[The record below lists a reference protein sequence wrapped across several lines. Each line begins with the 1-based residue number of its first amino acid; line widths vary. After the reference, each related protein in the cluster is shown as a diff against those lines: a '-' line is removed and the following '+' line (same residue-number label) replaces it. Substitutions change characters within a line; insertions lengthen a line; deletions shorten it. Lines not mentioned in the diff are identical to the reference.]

1 MTRSTDT
8 FHCRRIHS
16 SDDIALSRLYEG
28 TEGPSL
34 SFLQSL
40 NRKPT
45 GAAWCAVS
53 ESQLVAAGWFNLVGD
68 EAEIIDF
75 RVDKAM
81 RRLGVGRYLLA
92 ETLAVLNMSGV
103 ITVFLEVRRSNV
115 AAITLYENAG
125 FATIGVR
132 NNYYETA
139 SGREDA
145 LLMRHDSN
153 KR

>member
-1 MTRSTDT
+1 MTTVLN
-8 FHCRRIHS
+8 CRRLTP
-16 SDDIALSRLYEG
+16 SDNEGLTKLYEG
-28 TEGPSL
+28 ADGPSL
-34 SFLQSL
+34 PFLQSL
-40 NRKPT
+40 NDKPS
-45 GAAWCAVS
+45 GAAWCAIS
-53 ESQLVAAGWFNLVGD
+53 EGQFLAVVWLNIFQD

-75 RVDKAM
+75 RVNISM
-81 RRLGVGRYLLA
+81 RRQGVGRYLLN
-92 ETLAVLNMSGV
+92 ETLRALNLSG
-103 ITVFLEVRRSNV
+103 IKAVFLEVRRSNV

-125 FATIGVR
+125 FATIGQR

>member
-1 MTRSTDT
+1 MITALN
-8 FHCRRIHS
+8 CRRLKP
-16 SDDIALSRLYEG
+16 SDDAGLTTLYEG
-28 TEGPSL
+28 TDGPSL

-40 NRKPT
+40 NDKPS
-45 GAAWCAVS
+45 GDAWCALS
-53 ESQLVAAGWFNLVGD
+53 EGQLLAVVWLNIFQD

-75 RVDKAM
+75 RVDISM
-81 RRLGVGRYLLA
+81 RRQGVGRHLLNEA
-92 ETLAVLNMSGV
+92 LNALNLSG
-103 ITVFLEVRRSNV
+103 IKTVFLEVRRSNV
-115 AAITLYENAG
+115 AAITLYESAG
-125 FATIGVR
+125 FATIEQR

>member
-1 MTRSTDT
+1 MKP
-8 FHCRRIHS
+8 
-16 SDDIALSRLYEG
+16 SDNAGLTKLYEG
-28 TEGPSL
+28 ADGPSL

-40 NRKPT
+40 NDKPS
-45 GAAWCAVS
+45 GAAWCALS
-53 ESQLVAAGWFNLVGD
+53 EGQLRAVVWLNISQD

-75 RVDKAM
+75 RVDIAM
-81 RRLGVGRYLLA
+81 RRQGVGRDLLN
-92 ETLAVLNMSGV
+92 ETLDALNLSG
-103 ITVFLEVRRSNV
+103 IKAVFLEVRRSNV
-115 AAITLYENAG
+115 AAITLYKNAG
-125 FATIGVR
+125 FATIGQR

>member
-1 MTRSTDT
+1 LTTALK
-8 FHCRRIHS
+8 CRRLRP
-16 SDDIALSRLYEG
+16 SDNARLTKLYEG
-28 TEGPSL
+28 GDGPSL

-40 NRKPT
+40 NGKPS

-53 ESQLVAAGWFNLVGD
+53 GDQLLAVVWLHVFQGES
-68 EAEIIDF
+68 EIIDF
-75 RVDKAM
+75 RVDTSM
-81 RRLGVGRYLLA
+81 RRQGIGRFLLN
-92 ETLAVLNMSGV
+92 ETLNALNVSG
-103 ITVFLEVRRSNV
+103 IKTVFLEVRRSNV
-115 AAITLYENAG
+115 AAITLYESAG
-125 FATIGVR
+125 FANIGQR

>member
-1 MTRSTDT
+1 MTTILN
-8 FHCRRIHS
+8 CRRLQP
-16 SDDIALSRLYEG
+16 SDNAGLTKLYQG
-28 TEGPSL
+28 ADGPSL

-40 NRKPT
+40 NDKPS
-45 GAAWCAVS
+45 GDARCALS
-53 ESQLVAAGWFNLVGD
+53 EGQLLAVVWLNIFQD

-75 RVDKAM
+75 RVDVAM
-81 RRLGVGRYLLA
+81 RRQGVGRYLLN
-92 ETLAVLNMSGV
+92 ETLNALNVSG
-103 ITVFLEVRRSNV
+103 IKAVFLEVRRSNA

-125 FATIGVR
+125 FATIGQR

-139 SGREDA
+139 FGREDA

>member
-1 MTRSTDT
+1 MTTT
-8 FHCRRIHS
+8 LNCRRLKA
-16 SDDIALSRLYEG
+16 SDEEGLATLYEG
-28 TEGPSL
+28 ADGPSL

-40 NRKPT
+40 NEKPS
-45 GAAWCAVS
+45 GAAWCALS
-53 ESQLVAAGWFNLVGD
+53 EGRLLAVVWLNIFQD

-75 RVDKAM
+75 RVDISM
-81 RRLGVGRYLLA
+81 RRQGVGRYLLN
-92 ETLAVLNMSGV
+92 EMLNALNLSG
-103 ITVFLEVRRSNV
+103 IKAVFLEVRRSNV
-115 AAITLYENAG
+115 AAITLYESSG
-125 FATIGVR
+125 FATIGAR